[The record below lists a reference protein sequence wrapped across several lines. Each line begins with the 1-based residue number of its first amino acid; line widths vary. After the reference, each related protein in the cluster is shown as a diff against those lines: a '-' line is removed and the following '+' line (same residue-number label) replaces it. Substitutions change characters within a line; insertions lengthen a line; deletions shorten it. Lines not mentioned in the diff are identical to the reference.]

1 MAAASPRKSRRTK
14 GKHRK
19 PSNFQSSTYAHWLGI
34 GAVGIGLVASAANAT
49 GVASA
54 DDSSGTNSNPSA
66 PRAGTAATKKP
77 VEANHNSKAKP
88 KRSTTA
94 GSTHTTTTTD
104 GAGDAAPAATPR
116 TASAKAHGRKQ
127 AQTDPAPAAHPA
139 PASATHSWRHQN
151 VDAAPSAQT
160 PAVAAAPAAPTKV
173 VVTPASA
180 TTPTVEPSTAVATAA
195 TSSAHNATTEPK
207 PTGFQAAIDDV
218 LKKIGLGSSANFGS
232 SPIGSVDA
240 VVPTMWLAARQHRNA
255 QISQISNLPAA
266 ATTTSDV
273 PPAAAEPAAA
283 TDASTAPTLSESERE
298 ALSATLNKLLGWT
311 AGLSTVSNTLGQD
324 LSEFTHAVQHT
335 DLTGIADEIGKM
347 ALDAIGRVPVVGAL
361 LTEELNPP
369 ATSAAAVSTAA
380 VSTAAVS
387 ASATST
393 AAVSAAA
400 TSTAAVDPTAAAFLY
415 VLQRA
420 VDRLAG
426 TNAWI
431 WHNLAWAGT
440 PQTFVSVAT
449 NQIDQVLDAA
459 DAQLNALI
467 ANPPAGSPA
476 AVISGIVG
484 ILNFWSTP
492 AIPTYTFADT
502 LNAIG
507 DFLNR
512 IMPQVQIASG
522 AGTLSVISVYK
533 IVGAAVAGTATALSD
548 MLNNVYDPQ
557 QIEIDVIY
565 TTTGATVT
573 RDDLSNTTSLET
585 KIAASVALGGGVYSN
600 PGKLLSG
607 TTLPTW
613 TAAQV
618 NPATIITYIVLVA
631 LYKRFQEISNYAKFT
646 TSTTYESWLYTIGSG
661 SSESEYAAG
670 TFTALDQD
678 GRAVNFQPADGNTYT
693 SAWGALVTINTY
705 GGGYTY
711 TATLPGT
718 AYFHA
723 GAAGQSDTVTIPVY
737 TADGAPYNVTFA
749 IKIIGTQNNAPT
761 VSNSV
766 GSADALGVV
775 RGAVTGTDADG
786 DTLTY
791 SLVSSSVTG
800 LSGNSAYTTNGG
812 IVTLNSST
820 GAFAYTSTATGG
832 SSASFQVQVDD
843 GHGGLATTT
852 VTVPNT
858 TSITA
863 TNVNTATQGVVTG
876 SLPSPS
882 SDAGMYTYTLGS
894 NPAYG
899 TVTFNASTGA
909 FTYTRTATG
918 HTGTAAD
925 SFTVIGTDANGRTV
939 TFQVPVQPTVAN
951 TAPTLTLTTAPTVG
965 TLSGTTQT
973 STGKFTGTDADGD
986 TITYTATTGSQGGT
1000 LTFNPD
1006 GSFTYTG
1013 NLSTTVRHAAAKIG
1027 ATSAQ
1032 MNDTF
1037 TVTAS
1042 DGFGG
1047 TATYTVN
1054 VPIYAINTPPTI
1066 TGFGGLTCAFGACT
1080 VGTMTISDP
1089 DGDSIPNTAIT
1100 PGAGAGYTL
1109 ATGSV
1114 TVWGSGTTTISWS
1127 AGGTLGTTPT
1137 ANTFTVYDGYYTVT
1151 NGVVNVGT
1159 LSKAWAQWAAG
1170 SGTRTTGN

>member
-54 DDSSGTNSNPSA
+54 DDSSGTNSKPSA
-66 PRAGTAATKKP
+66 PSPGTAATKKP
-77 VEANHNSKAKP
+77 DGANHNSKAKP
-88 KRSTTA
+88 KRPTTT
-94 GSTHTTTTTD
+94 GSTHATTTTD
-104 GAGDAAPAATPR
+104 GVGDAAPAATPR
-116 TASAKAHGRKQ
+116 TPSAKAHGRKQ
-127 AQTDPAPAAHPA
+127 AQTDPAPSAHPA
-139 PASATHSWRHQN
+139 PASATHSWRPQN
-151 VDAAPSAQT
+151 VAAAPSART
-160 PAVAAAPAAPTKV
+160 PAVAAAAPTNV

-180 TTPTVEPSTAVATAA
+180 TTPTAAPTIAVATAA
-195 TSSAHNATTEPK
+195 TSSAQNAKTEPK
-207 PTGFQAAIDDV
+207 PSGFQAAIDDV

-232 SPIGSVDA
+232 SPVGSVDA

-255 QISQISNLPAA
+255 QISQISKLPAA
-266 ATTTSDV
+266 TTTTSDV

-283 TDASTAPTLSESERE
+283 TDASTTTTLSESERE
-298 ALSATLNKLLGWT
+298 ALSATLNKLLGWIP
-311 AGLSTVSNTLGQD
+311 GLSTVSNTLGQD
-324 LSEFTHAVQHT
+324 LSQFTHAVQHT

-347 ALDAIGRVPVVGAL
+347 ALDVIGTVPVVGAL
-361 LTEELNPP
+361 LTGELNHP
-369 ATSAAAVSTAA
+369 AMSAAAVSTAA
-380 VSTAAVS
+380 VSAA
-387 ASATST
+387 ATST

-400 TSTAAVDPTAAAFLY
+400 TSTAAVDPTAAAFLF

-426 TNAWI
+426 TSSWI

-449 NQIDQVLDAA
+449 NQIDQALDAA
-459 DAQLNALI
+459 DTQLNALI

-476 AVISGIVG
+476 AVISGLVS

-502 LNAIG
+502 LNALG

-512 IMPQVQIASG
+512 IVPQVQIASG

-573 RDDLSNTTSLET
+573 RDDLSNTASLET
-585 KIAASVALGGGVYSN
+585 KIAASILVGGGVYSN
-600 PGKLLSG
+600 PGKLLSM
-607 TTLPTW
+607 TLPTW

-618 NPATIITYIVLVA
+618 NPSTIVTYIVLVA
-631 LYKRFQEISNYAKFT
+631 LYKRFQEISNYAQFS

-761 VSNSV
+761 VSSSV

-812 IVTLNSST
+812 TVTLNSST
-820 GAFAYTSTATGG
+820 GAFTYTSTATGG

-843 GHGGLATTT
+843 SHGGVVTTT
-852 VTVPNT
+852 VTVPNST
-858 TSITA
+858 AITA
-863 TNVNTATQGVVTG
+863 ANINTATQGVVTG
-876 SLPSPS
+876 SLPAPTA
-882 SDAGMYTYTLGS
+882 DAGMFTYTLGTGPS
-894 NPAYG
+894 NG
-899 TVTFNASTGA
+899 TLSFNPTTGA
-909 FTYTRTATG
+909 FTYTRTAAG
-918 HTGTAAD
+918 HTAPAAD
-925 SFTVIGTDANGRTV
+925 SFTVIATDANGRTV
-939 TFQVPVQPTVAN
+939 TLQVPVQPTIAN
-951 TAPTLTLTTAPTVG
+951 TAPTATLTTAPTVG

-1066 TGFGGLTCAFGACT
+1066 TGFGGLTCAFGVCT
-1080 VGTMTISDP
+1080 VGTMTISDA

-1109 ATGSV
+1109 GTGSV

-1159 LSKAWAQWAAG
+1159 LSQAWAQWAAG